1 VTTYD
6 DCLKKNYRWKRT
18 RHSHRRKQDLVNKR
32 LKQADLDTLR
42 QAAQDGHLE
51 LKYLDEAGFC
61 LWSPVSYSYSRIGE
75 QKRMEQTPKRY
86 GNRISILG
94 LWQPGERF
102 EYALAQGGFKGEGY
116 IKVMDWMAQK
126 AAQTLAQTGRLTVV
140 VQDNGSLH
148 TSRLVRQQWSR
159 WQEQGLLI
167 FFLPPYCSEMNP
179 IETQWHQ
186 LKSHEIAG
194 QMFDNQYDLAMAVID
209 GMTARSEVGEYTLE
223 RFTFNCT

>member
-1 VTTYD
+1 
-6 DCLKKNYRWKRT
+6 
-18 RHSHRRKQDLVNKR
+18 
-32 LKQADLDTLR
+32 
-42 QAAQDGHLE
+42 
-51 LKYLDEAGFC
+51 
-61 LWSPVSYSYSRIGE
+61 
-75 QKRMEQTPKRY
+75 MEQTPKRY

-179 IETQWHQ
+179 IEAQWHQ
-186 LKSHEIAG
+186 LKCHEIAG